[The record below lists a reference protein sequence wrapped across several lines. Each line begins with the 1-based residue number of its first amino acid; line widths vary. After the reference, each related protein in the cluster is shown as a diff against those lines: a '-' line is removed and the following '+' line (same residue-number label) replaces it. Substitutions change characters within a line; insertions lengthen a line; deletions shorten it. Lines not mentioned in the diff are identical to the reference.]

1 MTKVKATQ
9 AKAKEVQRKV
19 TQAKAKEVEGKVTQA
34 KAKEARV
41 KATQTKAKEVQGKA
55 TQAKVKEVQT
65 DNSHFLLYGVIF
77 ISLFLIASELFAGTG
92 GNVEF
97 GGLYAY
103 LKGLSEGF
111 LGRTLAIFA
120 FIVGLGVGVGR
131 SSAVPAIAGIVFAIF
146 VAYGPAIIDGIASAL
161 I

>member
-1 MTKVKATQ
+1 MSRLQLDNRV
-9 AKAKEVQRKV
+9 R
-19 TQAKAKEVEGKVTQA
+19 GKYILMLACFIGTLVLS
-34 KAKEARV
+34 V
-41 KATQTKAKEVQGKA
+41 
-55 TQAKVKEVQT
+55 
-65 DNSHFLLYGVIF
+65 DLL
-77 ISLFLIASELFAGTG
+77 AGTG
-92 GNVEF
+92 GTTEF

-120 FIVGLGVGVGR
+120 FIVGLGVGVAR

-146 VAYGPAIIDGIASAL
+146 VAYGPAIIDGIASAT

>member
-1 MTKVKATQ
+1 MPTSYHLIDGELYMIEFQNRPV
-9 AKAKEVQRKV
+9 R
-19 TQAKAKEVEGKVTQA
+19 GS
-34 KAKEARV
+34 RF
-41 KATQTKAKEVQGKA
+41 
-55 TQAKVKEVQT
+55 
-65 DNSHFLLYGVIF
+65 FLNCAIALT
-77 ISLFLIASELFAGTG
+77 LLLIVGELFAGTG

-120 FIVGLGVGVGR
+120 FIVGLGVGVAR

-146 VAYGPAIIDGIASAL
+146 VAYGPAIIDGIASGT

>member
-1 MTKVKATQ
+1 MT
-9 AKAKEVQRKV
+9 EVQSMQVNRS
-19 TQAKAKEVEGKVTQA
+19 
-34 KAKEARV
+34 RYL
-41 KATQTKAKEVQGKA
+41 
-55 TQAKVKEVQT
+55 
-65 DNSHFLLYGVIF
+65 FYGVIF
-77 ISLFLIASELFAGTG
+77 LSMFLIVGELFAGTG

-120 FIVGLGVGVGR
+120 FIVGLGVGVAR

-146 VAYGPAIIDGIASAL
+146 VAYGPAIIDGIASAT

>member
-1 MTKVKATQ
+1 MSKFQNIELK
-9 AKAKEVQRKV
+9 K
-19 TQAKAKEVEGKVTQA
+19 
-34 KAKEARV
+34 
-41 KATQTKAKEVQGKA
+41 
-55 TQAKVKEVQT
+55 
-65 DNSHFLLYGVIF
+65 NWFLLNFMIF
-77 ISLFLIASELFAGTG
+77 LSLFLIVGELFAGTG
-92 GNVEF
+92 GNAEF

-120 FIVGLGVGVGR
+120 FIVGLGVGVAR

-146 VAYGPAIIDGIASAL
+146 VAYGPAIIDGIASGT

>member
-1 MTKVKATQ
+1 MI
-9 AKAKEVQRKV
+9 EVQS
-19 TQAKAKEVEGKVTQA
+19 
-34 KAKEARV
+34 
-41 KATQTKAKEVQGKA
+41 
-55 TQAKVKEVQT
+55 VQT
-65 DNSHFLLYGVIF
+65 RNNHFIFYSVIF
-77 ISLFLIASELFAGTG
+77 VSLFMVVGELFAGTG

-120 FIVGLGVGVGR
+120 FIVGLGVGVAR

-146 VAYGPAIIDGIASAL
+146 VAYGPAIIDGIASAT

>member
-1 MTKVKATQ
+1 MI
-9 AKAKEVQRKV
+9 EEQR
-19 TQAKAKEVEGKVTQA
+19 
-34 KAKEARV
+34 
-41 KATQTKAKEVQGKA
+41 
-55 TQAKVKEVQT
+55 
-65 DNSHFLLYGVIF
+65 SHSKKNNILMLV
-77 ISLFLIASELFAGTG
+77 LIAIGALVVVSDLSAGTG

-120 FIVGLGVGVGR
+120 FIVGLGVGVAR

-146 VAYGPAIIDGIASAL
+146 VAYGPAIIDGIASAT